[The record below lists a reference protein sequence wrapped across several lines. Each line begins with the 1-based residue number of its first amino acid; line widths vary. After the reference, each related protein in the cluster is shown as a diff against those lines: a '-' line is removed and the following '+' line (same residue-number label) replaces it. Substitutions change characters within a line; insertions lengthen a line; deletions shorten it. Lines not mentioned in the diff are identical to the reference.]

1 MSKVTVYVGLD
12 YHKDFIQVC
21 VMDRCGKILANRRC
35 KNQVQALVELV
46 ATFGDEVHAA
56 VESCSGA
63 AALADELATRHRWSI
78 NLAHPGYVAR
88 MKQTP
93 DKTDWADARVLADLV
108 RVGYLP
114 AVWLAP
120 EDVRQLRAL
129 VRYRQQLVERRRT
142 IKLRITA
149 LLREAR
155 VVEPRSRWSKA
166 WVAWLRTAE
175 GLGTQAR
182 WIIHKHLMDYEQ
194 VVILI
199 KEAESR
205 LEAVTAGDPVVAQL
219 SAQRGVGLVTAA
231 TIRAEIGRFD
241 RFATGKQLARYCG
254 LSPRNASSGQ
264 RQADA
269 GLIQAGNP
277 QLRAALIET
286 AHRLVRFDPR
296 WADLGLRLRA
306 AGKPT
311 CVTIAAV
318 ANRWV
323 RWLFHQVEG
332 GAITLNTAA

>member
-120 EDVRQLRAL
+120 EDVRQLRTL
-129 VRYRQQLVERRRT
+129 VRYRQQLVDRLGVLIR
-142 IKLRITA
+142 
-149 LLREAR
+149 LRERCWQYAPDR
-155 VVEPRSRWSKA
+155 PDGVS
-166 WVAWLRTAE
+166 T
-175 GLGTQAR
+175 TQTPLN
-182 WIIHKHLMDYEQ
+182 IYYQ
-194 VVILI
+194 
-199 KEAESR
+199 ES
-205 LEAVTAGDPVVAQL
+205 T
-219 SAQRGVGLVTAA
+219 
-231 TIRAEIGRFD
+231 
-241 RFATGKQLARYCG
+241 
-254 LSPRNASSGQ
+254 
-264 RQADA
+264 
-269 GLIQAGNP
+269 
-277 QLRAALIET
+277 
-286 AHRLVRFDPR
+286 
-296 WADLGLRLRA
+296 
-306 AGKPT
+306 
-311 CVTIAAV
+311 
-318 ANRWV
+318 
-323 RWLFHQVEG
+323 
-332 GAITLNTAA
+332 